1 MRGRRSRRAIASASL
16 LVAFST
22 SLLFI
27 LAIVLDWV
35 NLRPAGYQLAG
46 SSAPLS
52 NKTQASPTIQP
63 QQIKKSID

>member
-1 MRGRRSRRAIASASL
+1 MRAQGALTNAWL
-16 LVAFST
+16 LVLFCA

-46 SSAPLS
+46 SSDPFS
-52 NKTQASPTIQP
+52 EKTGSPTNSSP
-63 QQIKKSID
+63 EMRKSLD